1 MGAQLHVEAPQKIAS
16 TFCVTDLSQWFHLP
30 FAAMVLPVWKSHI
43 SNDFVD
49 HSIPLSKCQ
58 RSAWSG
64 KPRCWGQRITV
75 HFTNCKSHLR
85 FSLGNLEKHQT
96 SNTQS
101 ARFPHFTREIGVRKQ
116 TPSFSAFEPR
126 CIALSHN
133 ALQASCM
140 LHQPSP
146 NQLPSVGGVNWN
158 SEFWSWEGSFLPLK
172 PN

>member
-1 MGAQLHVEAPQKIAS
+1 
-16 TFCVTDLSQWFHLP
+16 
-30 FAAMVLPVWKSHI
+30 MVLPVWKSHI

-64 KPRCWGQRITV
+64 KPRCWGQRIT
-75 HFTNCKSHLR
+75 FISLFPLCKSHLR
-85 FSLGNLEKHQT
+85 FFSWKPWKT
-96 SNTQS
+96 SNIQHSKRTLS
-101 ARFPHFTREIGVRKQ
+101 HFTREIGVRKQ
-116 TPSFSAFEPR
+116 TPSVSAFEAR

-146 NQLPSVGGVNWN
+146 NQLPSVWRRQLEFRSFDPESGIFCPWSSPFGGLHCAPCTC
-158 SEFWSWEGSFLPLK
+158 FWKEYQIHKNLRHLPL
-172 PN
+172 P